1 MKPKKLLTACA
12 LLLILSTILLASPSD
27 GRGQSVSSQL
37 PPTPPLSIEKNL
49 QHCTVFYAANEQ
61 LALGGNNEDSF
72 NPETNIWFIP
82 PEQGSFGVA
91 YVGYEDFYPQGA
103 INDHGLFYDGL
114 SVRNVSMP
122 EEAGKPI
129 YPGNLIFKA
138 MAECATV
145 ECTLKLYDQYSRG
158 PGIWNGQLLIGDA
171 TGDSAIIEP
180 LAIIRKT
187 GAYQVAT
194 NFFQSEVKPEQR
206 TDDRYRTAMGMF
218 DKADTLS
225 VDLFRDIL
233 NATHQEGDVNTLY
246 STIYDLKQGLIYLYY
261 FHDFDHV
268 VILNL
273 KDELA
278 KGIHYYDIPAL
289 FPPSPAAL
297 AAAAPFSQE
306 VAKRQPT
313 SKRATVDD
321 RTLAEY
327 AGQYAFAPEQYAWVK
342 SEGGKL
348 FVRDSAGPWIEAVPE
363 SDAHFVRV
371 YADAD
376 GKVWQKALAFQRD
389 QTGSV
394 TSVVYTDE
402 SGNTMT
408 ASKVEPPQA
417 SKAEPSQASNVEPSQ
432 PSPVWPWALAALVVL
447 AIPTIWFIYRK
458 RTKPQ

>member
-1 MKPKKLLTACA
+1 L
-12 LLLILSTILLASPSD
+12 
-27 GRGQSVSSQL
+27 
-37 PPTPPLSIEKNL
+37 
-49 QHCTVFYAANEQ
+49 
-61 LALGGNNEDSF
+61 
-72 NPETNIWFIP
+72 
-82 PEQGSFGVA
+82 
-91 YVGYEDFYPQGA
+91 
-103 INDHGLFYDGL
+103 
-114 SVRNVSMP
+114 
-122 EEAGKPI
+122 
-129 YPGNLIFKA
+129 
-138 MAECATV
+138 
-145 ECTLKLYDQYSRG
+145 
-158 PGIWNGQLLIGDA
+158 NGQLLIGDS

-180 LAIIRKT
+180 QAIIRKT

-268 VILNL
+268 VVLNL

-297 AAAAPFSQE
+297 AAADPFSQA
-306 VAKRQPT
+306 VAKRQAGL
-313 SKRATVDD
+313 KHAAVDD
-321 RTLAEY
+321 QTLAEY
-327 AGQYAFAPEQYAWVK
+327 SGQYAFGPEQYAWVK

-348 FVRDSAGPWIEAVPE
+348 FARDTVTPWTEYIPE
-363 SDAHFVRV
+363 SDTRFSRV

-376 GKVWQKALAFQRD
+376 GKVWQQAVTFQRD

-394 TSVVYTDE
+394 TGAVVYDDR
-402 SGNTMT
+402 SGNTLT
-408 ASKVEPPQA
+408 ANKGETVNKVEHL
-417 SKAEPSQASNVEPSQ
+417 Q
-432 PSPVWPWALAALVVL
+432 PSSVWPWALAILVVL
-447 AIPTIWFIYRK
+447 AIPAVWFIYRK
-458 RTKPQ
+458 RAKLQ

>member
-1 MKPKKLLTACA
+1 MTPKKILVAAICLLC
-12 LLLILSTILLASPSD
+12 LLTILLVSPSD
-27 GRGQSVSSQL
+27 GHGQSVSSQL
-37 PPTPPLSIEKNL
+37 APAPPSSTEQDP

-61 LALGGNNEDSF
+61 MALGGNNEDSF

-82 PEQGSFGVA
+82 PEQGSYGVA

-114 SVRNVSMP
+114 AVRNVSMP
-122 EEAGKPI
+122 QEAGKPI
-129 YPGNLIFKA
+129 YPGNLIFEA
-138 MAECATV
+138 MTKCATV
-145 ECTLKLYDQYSRG
+145 ECTLNLYEHYSRG
-158 PGIWNGQLLIGDA
+158 PGTWNGQFLIGDS

-206 TDDRYRTAMGMF
+206 TDDRYRTAVEMF
-218 DKADTLS
+218 DKAPALS

-261 FHDFDHV
+261 FHDFDHT

-278 KGIHYYDIPAL
+278 KGIHHYDIPAL

-297 AAAAPFSQE
+297 AVAEPFSQA
-306 VAKRQPT
+306 VAKRQAVLT
-313 SKRATVDD
+313 RAAVDD
-321 RTLAEY
+321 RTLTEY
-327 AGQYAFAPEQYAWVK
+327 AGQYAIMPGQYAWVK

-348 FVRDSAGPWIEAVPE
+348 FGRDQVTPWLEYIPE
-363 SDAHFVRV
+363 SDARFSRV

-376 GKVWQKALAFQRD
+376 GKVWQDAVTFQRD

-394 TSVVYTDE
+394 TGAVVYKDS
-402 SGNTMT
+402 SGSTVTINKGE
-408 ASKVEPPQA
+408 AVNKVERPALPPA
-417 SKAEPSQASNVEPSQ
+417 
-432 PSPVWPWALAALVVL
+432 WPWMVVVVIVL
-447 AIPTIWFIYRK
+447 AVAVTWYVWRK
-458 RTKPQ
+458 VKQQRN